1 MNEKKGKYG
10 DLLNKAKSSK
20 PDSQQTSKPKADDP
34 EVNLCVRVP
43 KSQRQ
48 WWAGQA
54 KMHGTTMTEV
64 IKAAL
69 IDKFGSPPQ

>member
-1 MNEKKGKYG
+1 MTETKGKYG

-20 PDSQQTSKPKADDP
+20 PDSQQASKANDP

-69 IDKFGSPPQ
+69 EAKFGSPPQ